1 MFAPYGGH
9 QDAARLSG
17 PYRQRRLREAM
28 SRTTV
33 ATIHLGA
40 LRHNLARVR
49 MLAGSAKVM
58 AVVKADAYGHGLE
71 RVARA
76 LDEEAEA
83 FAVAAI
89 GDGLR
94 LRAAGHRQRIVVLSG
109 PDTASDIAEM
119 QRLRLEALIHHDAQ
133 LPWLAKADPSRGPLR
148 VWIKVDTGMHRLGF
162 APARARE
169 VHAALLAMPAVEGEI
184 GLMTHFA
191 SSEEFEGRDT
201 AVQIQRFREA
211 TAGLAGPRALSNSAA
226 VLGWPDA
233 RGDWVRTGGLLYGLS
248 VVEGRSGADFGFRP
262 AMTLSTR
269 LVAIN
274 HLAKGE
280 RVGYNGTYECP
291 EDMAVGVA
299 AIGYGDGYP
308 RSAAAGTPVL
318 VNGHKASVIGRVS
331 MDLITID
338 LRGLPDARTGDRV
351 TLWGEGL
358 PVETV
363 AAAAGTI
370 SYDLTCGMTRRV
382 LFVEDES

>member
-1 MFAPYGGH
+1 
-9 QDAARLSG
+9 
-17 PYRQRRLREAM
+17 M

-40 LRHNLARVR
+40 LRHNLARIQA
-49 MLAGSAKVM
+49 LAASARVM

-76 LDEEAEA
+76 LDGDAEA

-89 GDGLR
+89 ADGLR

-109 PDTASDIAEM
+109 PDAPSDIAEM
-119 QRLRLEALIHHDAQ
+119 QRLRLEALVHHDTQ
-133 LPWLAKADPSRGPLR
+133 LPWLAQADPARGSLR
-148 VWIKVDTGMHRLGF
+148 VWIKIDTGMHRLGF
-162 APARARE
+162 GPSRVRE
-169 VHAALLAMPAVEGEI
+169 VHAALRAMPAIDTDV
-184 GLMTHFA
+184 GLMTHFSA
-191 SSEEFEGRDT
+191 SEEFDGADT
-201 AVQIQRFREA
+201 ALQIRRFEEA
-211 TAGLAGPRALSNSAA
+211 TAGLDGPRALSNSAA

-233 RGDWVRTGGLLYGLS
+233 RGDWVRAGGLLYGLS

-269 LVAIN
+269 LVAVN
-274 HLAKGE
+274 RLAKGE
-280 RVGYNGTYECP
+280 RVGYNGTYTCP

-318 VNGHKASVIGRVS
+318 VDGRPASLIGRVS

-338 LRGLPDARTGDRV
+338 LRNVPEARTGDRV

-363 AAAAGTI
+363 AASAGTI

>member
-1 MFAPYGGH
+1 
-9 QDAARLSG
+9 
-17 PYRQRRLREAM
+17 M

-33 ATIHLGA
+33 ATIHMGA

-49 MLAGSAKVM
+49 ELATGARVM

-76 LDEEAEA
+76 LDANAEA

-89 GDGLR
+89 ADGLR

-109 PDTASDIAEM
+109 PDTPADIAEM

-133 LPWLAKADPSRGPLR
+133 LPWLARADPSRGALI
-148 VWIKVDTGMHRLGF
+148 VWIKIDTGMHRLGF

-169 VHAALLAMPAVEGEI
+169 VHALLRAMPAIAPEV

-191 SSEEFEGRDT
+191 SSEEFDGEET
-201 AVQIQRFREA
+201 AAQIARFRDA
-211 TAGLAGPRALSNSAA
+211 TEGLEGPRALSNSAA

-248 VVEGRSGADFGFRP
+248 VVEGRSGSDFGFRP
-262 AMTLSTR
+262 AMTLTTR

-274 HLAKGE
+274 RLTRGE

-291 EDMAVGVA
+291 EDMSVGVA

-308 RSAAAGTPVL
+308 RSAAPGTPVL
-318 VNGHKASVIGRVS
+318 INGKAAPLVGRVS

-338 LRGLPDARTGDRV
+338 LRGVPGARTGDRV

-382 LFVEDES
+382 LFVEDDT

>member
-1 MFAPYGGH
+1 
-9 QDAARLSG
+9 
-17 PYRQRRLREAM
+17 M

-33 ATIHLGA
+33 ATIHMGA

-49 MLAGSAKVM
+49 TLAGSASVM

-76 LDEEAEA
+76 LDAEAEA

-89 GDGLR
+89 ADGLR
-94 LRAAGHRQRIVVLSG
+94 LRAAGHKQRIVVLSG
-109 PDTASDIAEM
+109 PDTPSDIAEM
-119 QRLRLEALIHHDAQ
+119 QRLRLEALIHHDEQ
-133 LPWLAKADPSRGPLR
+133 LPWLAKADPSRGLLR
-148 VWIKVDTGMHRLGF
+148 VWVKIDTGMHRLGF
-162 APARARE
+162 DPRRVRD
-169 VHAALLAMPAVEGEI
+169 VHAALRAMPAVDDEV

-191 SSEEFEGRDT
+191 SSEDFQGEDT
-201 AVQIQRFREA
+201 ALQIARFREI
-211 TAGLAGPRALSNSAA
+211 TEGLPGPRALSNSAA

-233 RGDWVRTGGLLYGLS
+233 RGDWVRTGGILYGLS
-248 VVEGRSGADFGFRP
+248 VVEGQSGADFGFRP

-274 HLAKGE
+274 RLAKGE

-308 RSAAAGTPVL
+308 RSAAIGTPVL
-318 VNGHKASVIGRVS
+318 VNGVRAAIVGRVS

-338 LRGLPDARTGDRV
+338 LRDVPAARVGDRV

-363 AAAAGTI
+363 AASAGTI

>member
-1 MFAPYGGH
+1 
-9 QDAARLSG
+9 
-17 PYRQRRLREAM
+17 M

-40 LRHNLARVR
+40 LRHNLARLKA
-49 MLAGSAKVM
+49 LAAPAKVM

-76 LDEEAEA
+76 LDDEAEA
-83 FAVAAI
+83 FAVAAL

-109 PDTASDIAEM
+109 PDNAGDIAEM
-119 QRLRLEALIHHDAQ
+119 QRLHLEATIHHEAQ
-133 LPWLAKADPSRGPLR
+133 LQWLAETSATRGRLR
-148 VWIKVDTGMHRLGF
+148 VWLKIDSGMHRLGF
-162 APARARE
+162 APDRVAV
-169 VHAALLAMPAVEGEI
+169 VHAQLAAMAGIDPEI
-184 GLMTHFA
+184 GLLTHF
-191 SSEEFEGRDT
+191 SDSEVFDGT
-201 AVQIQRFREA
+201 QTPAQIARFAAA
-211 TAGLAGPRALSNSAA
+211 TAHLKGPRSLSNSAA

-248 VVEGRSGADFGFRP
+248 VVGGNSGADLGFRP
-262 AMTLSTR
+262 AMTLTTR

-274 HLAKGE
+274 RISKGE
-280 RVGYNGTYECP
+280 RIGYNGTWTCP
-291 EDMAVGVA
+291 EDMPVGVA

-308 RSAAAGTPVL
+308 RSAMAGTPVL
-318 VNGHKASVIGRVS
+318 VGERCVPLIGRVS
-331 MDLITID
+331 MDLITLD
-338 LRGLPDARTGDRV
+338 MRPAPDAKIGDRV
-351 TLWGEGL
+351 TLWGPEL

-363 AAAAGTI
+363 AAQSATI

>member
-1 MFAPYGGH
+1 M
-9 QDAARLSG
+9 
-17 PYRQRRLREAM
+17 
-28 SRTTV
+28 
-33 ATIHLGA
+33 GA

-49 MLAGSAKVM
+49 TLAGSASVM

-76 LDEEAEA
+76 LDAEAEA

-89 GDGLR
+89 ADGLR
-94 LRAAGHRQRIVVLSG
+94 LRAAGHKQRIVVLSG
-109 PDTASDIAEM
+109 PDTPSDIAEM
-119 QRLRLEALIHHDAQ
+119 QRLRLEALIHHDEQ
-133 LPWLAKADPSRGPLR
+133 LPWLAKADPSRGLLR
-148 VWIKVDTGMHRLGF
+148 VWVKIDTGMHRLGF
-162 APARARE
+162 DPRRVRD
-169 VHAALLAMPAVEGEI
+169 VHAALRAMPAVDDEV

-191 SSEEFEGRDT
+191 SSEDFQGEDT
-201 AVQIQRFREA
+201 ALQIARFREI
-211 TAGLAGPRALSNSAA
+211 TEGLPGPRALSNSAA

-233 RGDWVRTGGLLYGLS
+233 RGDWVRTGGILYGLS
-248 VVEGRSGADFGFRP
+248 VVEGQSGADFGFRP

-274 HLAKGE
+274 RLAKGE

-308 RSAAAGTPVL
+308 RSAAIGTPVL
-318 VNGHKASVIGRVS
+318 VNGVRAAIVGRVS

-338 LRGLPDARTGDRV
+338 LRDVPAARVGDRV

-363 AAAAGTI
+363 AASAGTI

>member
-1 MFAPYGGH
+1 
-9 QDAARLSG
+9 
-17 PYRQRRLREAM
+17 M

-49 MLAGSAKVM
+49 ALAGSARVM

-76 LDEEAEA
+76 LDSEAEA

-89 GDGLR
+89 ADGLR

-109 PDTASDIAEM
+109 PDTPSDIAEM

-162 APARARE
+162 PPGRVRD
-169 VHAALLAMPAVEGEI
+169 VHAAVLAMPAIDRDVGF
-184 GLMTHFA
+184 MTHFA

-201 AVQIQRFREA
+201 ALQIARFKDA
-211 TAGLAGPRALSNSAA
+211 TAGLEGPRALSNSAA

-262 AMTLSTR
+262 AMSLTTR

-274 HLAKGE
+274 HLVRGE
-280 RVGYNGTYECP
+280 RVGYNGTYVCP

-308 RSAAAGTPVL
+308 RSAVAGTPVH
-318 VNGHKASVIGRVS
+318 VNGRLAPLVGRVS
-331 MDLITID
+331 MDLITLD
-338 LRGLPDARTGDRV
+338 LRRVPDARVGDRV
-351 TLWGEGL
+351 TLWGDGL
-358 PVETV
+358 PVEAV
-363 AAAAGTI
+363 AASAGTI

-382 LFVEDES
+382 LFVEDET